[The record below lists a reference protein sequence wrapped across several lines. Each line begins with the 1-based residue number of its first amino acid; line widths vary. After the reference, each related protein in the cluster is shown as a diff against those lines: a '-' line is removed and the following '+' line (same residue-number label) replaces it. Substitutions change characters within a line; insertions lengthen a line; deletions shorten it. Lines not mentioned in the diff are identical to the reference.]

1 MPSYISEHHAGRP
14 EELSPLVELAEA
26 LLDQPLAAGVTIR
39 NIAVVPR
46 TGRWYVRTDAPEEAV
61 VRTLFQS
68 DSLSP
73 VSVVEADDIAWRRLI
88 ALPGQGRSIEEGGR
102 ELPAVS

>member
-1 MPSYISEHHAGRP
+1 MPSYISEHLAGRP

-46 TGRWYVRTDAPEEAV
+46 TGRLYMRTDATEAAD
-61 VRTLFQS
+61 VRGLFQS
-68 DSLSP
+68 DSLYP
-73 VSVVEADDIAWRRLI
+73 VRVVEADDVTWRRLI
-88 ALPGQGRSIEEGGR
+88 AVSGRGQFAGEGGT